1 MNIDFRSLLGALVVP
16 SLAIA
21 YALYALREQTEGFY
35 REDTTQYMMVLI
47 VPVFIL
53 AGVVILQS
61 LVEAW
66 RAGKRVARADR
77 AEVEPSE
84 EGGFAPSGRGRYLR
98 PGLLVAASIVLVLAL
113 DPLGYLVAFA
123 LFVAS
128 ALVAMGVRS
137 PRRIAAITVCTMV
150 VVHVVFIEILD
161 QPLPR
166 GWLEPLSG

>member
-1 MNIDFRSLLGALVVP
+1 MNIDFRLLLGALLVP

-21 YALYALREQTEGFY
+21 YALYALREQTEEFY

-47 VPVFIL
+47 VPVLVL

-66 RAGKRVARADR
+66 RAGRRAGTPGGR
-77 AEVEPSE
+77 AQGEPSE
-84 EGGFAPSGRGRYLR
+84 GTDTPSRRGRYLR
-98 PGLLVAASIVLVLAL
+98 PGLLVAASIALVLVL
-113 DPLGYLVAFA
+113 DPLGYLVAFT
-123 LFVAS
+123 LFVA
-128 ALVAMGVRS
+128 AVLVAMGVRS
-137 PRRIAAITVCTMV
+137 PGRIAAITACTMV

-166 GWLEPLSG
+166 GWLEVLSG